1 MYSERLFHFPC
12 TDCAKNANDLILP
25 QASVSHVKSSIVL
38 TTPKDSHRLPLR
50 AAKSAS

>member
-1 MYSERLFHFPC
+1 VAAPDLNDLSRII
-12 TDCAKNANDLILP
+12 NDLILP

-38 TTPKDSHRLPLR
+38 TTLKASHRLPLR